1 MPQPSLNDLLLRLA
15 SRRPVFHSEAD
26 FQHALAWEYQRAD
39 PEASIRL
46 EKQLSTSGARVHL
59 DLLVMGK
66 GYELAV
72 EVKYKTRLAS
82 VSHGGELYSLRNQ
95 SAQDIGRHDFIK
107 DIRRLENYVNAR
119 PDAKGYAIL
128 LTNDQ
133 SYWSTSR
140 RSDTDDSQFRLHEK
154 RVLAG
159 SVTWGS
165 AASAGTKHKREAP
178 IAFSGTYSVAWND
191 FSSVGVGAGK
201 HFRYVALG
209 VPP

>member
-1 MPQPSLNDLLLRLA
+1 MPKPLLNELLSRLA

-26 FQHALAWEYQRAD
+26 FQYALAWEYQRAD

-59 DLLVMGK
+59 DLLVVGK

-82 VSHGGELYSLRNQ
+82 ISHGGEIYSLRNQ

-133 SYWSTSR
+133 SYWSASC
-140 RSDTDDSQFRLHEK
+140 RSDTVDSQFRLHEK

-165 AASAGTKHKREAP
+165 AASAGTKHKREEA
-178 IAFSGTYSVAWND
+178 IALSGSYSVSWND
-191 FSSVGVGAGK
+191 FSSVGVGSGK
-201 HFRYVALG
+201 HFRYVALE